1 MVTVFWDCK
10 GVLLFD
16 VLPRNVS
23 ITAEYYCSLL
33 DKLKYALLE
42 KRRRTCQQGNFN
54 NFHLLHDNARPHV
67 AAVTRKKL
75 SDIGFTVLPHAP
87 YSPDLSP
94 CDYYLFSPL
103 KASLNGKIFEFSEE
117 ITTHLQN

>member
-1 MVTVFWDCK
+1 MH
-10 GVLLFD
+10 
-16 VLPRNVS
+16 
-23 ITAEYYCSLL
+23 E
-33 DKLKYALLE
+33 
-42 KRRRTCQQGNFN
+42 
-54 NFHLLHDNARPHV
+54 NARPHV

-103 KASLNGKIFEFSEE
+103 KASLNGKIFESSEE
-117 ITTHLQN
+117 ITTHLQNWMNNKPTYFFSSGIDKLPSRWERCVSNDGNYFESLNETDL